1 MNFSIFLSRDP
12 DCGKWCV
19 AAWPGPGAGELARK
33 SMERERGQPQTGGR
47 ILQNFEASP
56 RPSQSSTHTN
66 HILQSPMMI
75 EAEYCFAHNV
85 IKLLPPF

>member
-33 SMERERGQPQTGGR
+33 SMERERERERTAAQR

-56 RPSQSSTHTN
+56 R
-66 HILQSPMMI
+66 L
-75 EAEYCFAHNV
+75 
-85 IKLLPPF
+85 

>member
-33 SMERERGQPQTGGR
+33 SMERER
-47 ILQNFEASP
+47 ED
-56 RPSQSSTHTN
+56 SS
-66 HILQSPMMI
+66 S
-75 EAEYCFAHNV
+75 AEN
-85 IKLLPPF
+85 IKKL

>member
-33 SMERERGQPQTGGR
+33 SMERERGQQQRGEYYKTLKPVPD
-47 ILQNFEASP
+47 F
-56 RPSQSSTHTN
+56 SQF
-66 HILQSPMMI
+66 I
-75 EAEYCFAHNV
+75 
-85 IKLLPPF
+85 

>member
-33 SMERERGQPQTGGR
+33 SMEREREETATDGGR

-56 RPSQSSTHTN
+56 RPSQSSIHTN
-66 HILQSPMMI
+66 LITNSDDDRS
-75 EAEYCFAHNV
+75 
-85 IKLLPPF
+85 

>member
-33 SMERERGQPQTGGR
+33 SMEREREREDSHSREREYYRTLKPVPYLLNPQFLQY
-47 ILQNFEASP
+47 IL
-56 RPSQSSTHTN
+56 
-66 HILQSPMMI
+66 
-75 EAEYCFAHNV
+75 
-85 IKLLPPF
+85 